1 MAIDVRS
8 AQDQQR
14 AIWDDVSVGWQRWRE
29 QFERGART
37 VTAKLLRDAAVAPG
51 QSVLDIG
58 SGVGEPALSAARIVG
73 PAGRVVGIDLS
84 PAMVVAARSAT
95 SGLANV
101 EFRAADVES
110 LDLPEASFD
119 GALSRWSLMF
129 AADRVRALRVVAR
142 LLVPGGVLAAAV
154 WSRPQDV
161 PTISLAFRV
170 IAERLE
176 LGPPPPGPGP
186 FTMCEPDAV
195 RAELDEAGFDEV
207 EIDEV
212 VVPFRFASVNEF
224 VRFARDVLPPGM
236 KRQLRERCGSVDD
249 PGVWGGVEQAAR
261 SYQTA
266 GGAIS
271 LPSVSLCIRAV
282 AGGARAV

>member
-1 MAIDVRS
+1 
-8 AQDQQR
+8 
-14 AIWDDVSVGWQRWRE
+14 
-29 QFERGART
+29 
-37 VTAKLLRDAAVAPG
+37 
-51 QSVLDIG
+51 
-58 SGVGEPALSAARIVG
+58 
-73 PAGRVVGIDLS
+73 
-84 PAMVVAARSAT
+84 
-95 SGLANV
+95 
-101 EFRAADVES
+101 
-110 LDLPEASFD
+110 
-119 GALSRWSLMF
+119 
-129 AADRVRALRVVAR
+129 
-142 LLVPGGVLAAAV
+142 
-154 WSRPQDV
+154 
-161 PTISLAFRV
+161 
-170 IAERLE
+170 
-176 LGPPPPGPGP
+176 
-186 FTMCEPDAV
+186 MCEPDAV